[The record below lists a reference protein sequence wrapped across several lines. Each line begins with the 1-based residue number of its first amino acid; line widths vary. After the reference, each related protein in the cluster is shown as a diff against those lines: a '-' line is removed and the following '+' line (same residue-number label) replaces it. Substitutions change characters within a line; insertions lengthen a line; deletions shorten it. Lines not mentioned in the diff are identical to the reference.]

1 MKKILIIEDD
11 KSILTGLTDNLE
23 IEGYKVLSEM
33 DGEKGLNR
41 AIAEKPDL
49 ILLDVNLPSK
59 NGFEICKELRQNNIN
74 IPIIML
80 TARIEEVDKVLGL
93 ELGADDYVTKPFSI
107 RELMARIKAILRRR
121 NDIEQDFDEY
131 TFEDVKLNFKNMDAN
146 KSGNKIDLSLKEFE
160 IMKFFFKHENE
171 VISRNKL
178 LDEVWGYEVFPSTRT
193 VDNYILMLRK
203 KLENDHSNPKHILT
217 IHSAGYKFVK

>member
-1 MKKILIIEDD
+1 MNKILIIEDD
-11 KSILTGLTDNLE
+11 KSIVTGLTDNLE
-23 IEGYKVLSEM
+23 VEGYTVLSEN
-33 DGEKGLNR
+33 DGVSGLNR
-41 AIAEKPDL
+41 AIDEKPDL

-59 NGFEICKELRQNNIN
+59 DGFEICKELRQKNIN
-74 IPIIML
+74 TPIIML
-80 TARIEEVDKVLGL
+80 TARKEELDKVLGL

-107 RELMARIKAILRRR
+107 RELLARIKAILRRR
-121 NDIEQDFDEY
+121 RDIEKDFEE
-131 TFEDVKLNFKNMDAN
+131 FSFGNVKLNFRNMDAN

-160 IMKFFFKHENE
+160 IMKYFIEHENE

-203 KLENDHSNPKHILT
+203 KIEDDHSVPKHILT
-217 IHSAGYKFVK
+217 VHSAGYKFVK